1 MDIIT
6 LVLFVLGLVVLVVG
20 AEVLVRGA
28 SNLASVFG
36 ISPLV
41 IGMTVVAYGTSAPE
55 LAVGIQ
61 SSFQGQPGIVMGNV
75 IGSNIS
81 NILLILG
88 TAALFAP
95 LIVDRQLIR
104 LDVPIMIGVSVFM
117 LLLALDG
124 NISRIDGF
132 ILFACI
138 VAHATWSI
146 RSGRQENEEEQNK
159 SGQGQG
165 KKQRPNN
172 MAGHILLQIV
182 FVVVGLGLLVI
193 GSDWLVDGAVAM
205 ARFFGVSDL
214 IIGLTIVAI
223 GTSLPE
229 LATSVVAVIRGERD
243 IAVGNVI
250 GSNISNILA
259 ILGIT
264 GMFAPNGINV
274 APEALGFDIPVMI
287 AVSLACLP
295 IFFTGHVVARW
306 EGGLFLGYYVA
317 YLTYLVLVAV
327 EHTAV
332 AVYSNIMLI
341 FVLPITVIT
350 LVIITV
356 RDLRDNRN
364 TITEQKQA

>member
-1 MDIIT
+1 
-6 LVLFVLGLVVLVVG
+6 
-20 AEVLVRGA
+20 
-28 SNLASVFG
+28 
-36 ISPLV
+36 
-41 IGMTVVAYGTSAPE
+41 
-55 LAVGIQ
+55 
-61 SSFQGQPGIVMGNV
+61 
-75 IGSNIS
+75 
-81 NILLILG
+81 
-88 TAALFAP
+88 
-95 LIVDRQLIR
+95 
-104 LDVPIMIGVSVFM
+104 
-117 LLLALDG
+117 
-124 NISRIDGF
+124 
-132 ILFACI
+132 
-138 VAHATWSI
+138 
-146 RSGRQENEEEQNK
+146 
-159 SGQGQG
+159 
-165 KKQRPNN
+165 
-172 MAGHILLQIV
+172 
-182 FVVVGLGLLVI
+182 
-193 GSDWLVDGAVAM
+193 M

-264 GMFAPNGINV
+264 GMVAPGGITV

-317 YLTYLVLVAV
+317 YLTYLVLVATQ
-327 EHTAV
+327 HSAV
-332 AVYSNIMLI
+332 AVYSNVMLL
-341 FVLPITVIT
+341 FVIPITVIT

-364 TITEQKQA
+364 TVTERKRA